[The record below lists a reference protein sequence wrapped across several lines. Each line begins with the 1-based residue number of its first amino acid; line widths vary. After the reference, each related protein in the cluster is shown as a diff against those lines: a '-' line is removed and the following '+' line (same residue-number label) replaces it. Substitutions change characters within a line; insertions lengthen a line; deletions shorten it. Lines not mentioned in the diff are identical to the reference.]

1 MESGECFTPQL
12 QEHRGKLRINTALIT
27 PQNGVNQKRSCSYTL
42 FKKWIRHF
50 YWPSRGGTKQL
61 KADTVVLAKT
71 WQEAP
76 HRAAEMFPGENPA
89 PNTCT
94 SLPPRQP
101 LKTKW
106 QVHDSR
112 GKSLF
117 LYSKLKPMLPCCL
130 LFFFFNSL
138 QSPHSWPWILVSSI
152 SFHSSLKPGD
162 PVLSNSNHIQQPIKN
177 VTICMQKSNAYL

>member
-130 LFFFFNSL
+130 LFFFFLIPSRVHTVGLGSWFPQFLFTHLWSL
-138 QSPHSWPWILVSSI
+138 ETLFCQIPIIFNNL
-152 SFHSSLKPGD
+152 LK
-162 PVLSNSNHIQQPIKN
+162 
-177 VTICMQKSNAYL
+177 M